1 MKKTLIFA
9 LCMGVAS
16 FVGCDDE
23 GDFCVFDNDC
33 KSGLCVNN
41 MCIGVIKPV
50 GYGCDSDGDSRVVC
64 VTMAPAVRRISIT
77 VSFVA

>member
-50 GYGCDSDGDSRVVC
+50 GTVVIRMEIARVVC